1 MGASNQRFVPK
12 SRVEI
17 LRFKREVRESQLAY
31 ARSVGD
37 ARKISECE
45 VALAK
50 IAAWERGES

>member
-1 MGASNQRFVPK
+1 MGANNWVPR
-12 SRVEI
+12 SREYT
-17 LRFKREVRESQLAY
+17 LRLKREVRESQLAY